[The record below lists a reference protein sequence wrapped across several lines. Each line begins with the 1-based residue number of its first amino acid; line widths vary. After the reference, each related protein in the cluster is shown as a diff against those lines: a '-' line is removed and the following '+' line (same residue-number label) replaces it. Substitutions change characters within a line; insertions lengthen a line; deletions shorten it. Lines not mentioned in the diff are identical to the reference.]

1 MSPCA
6 WAALLA
12 SCASAGML
20 RAADLSG
27 TIIIERK
34 LTRWSVT
41 ASAPS
46 YQRGVAVELG
56 ASPAQDPLAFER
68 SHVVVYLEG
77 KPSTP
82 VNTSADPVTI
92 GQQDRQFVPDLVV
105 VPAGSTVSFPNLDAI
120 FHNVF
125 SLSKPRSFDLG
136 NYPKGQTRKIVFPT
150 PGVVYVYCHL
160 HPNMAASIVITP
172 NQWSSKVDGDGQFH
186 LAEVPPGKYTAVA
199 WHKTAGFFRQTV
211 VVTEQGAPPLRFVIP
226 FAADPADPAYN
237 STAKSVTAR

>member
-1 MSPCA
+1 
-6 WAALLA
+6 
-12 SCASAGML
+12 ML
-20 RAADLSG
+20 SAADVSG
-27 TIIIERK
+27 TIVIERK
-34 LTRWSVT
+34 LTRRSVT
-41 ASAPS
+41 APAPA

-56 ASPAQDPLAFER
+56 AIPAQDPLAFER

-82 VNTSADPVTI
+82 VAANASGDSVTI
-92 GQQDRQFVPDLVV
+92 EQQDRQFVPDLIV

-172 NQWSSKVDGDGQFH
+172 NQWSSKVDSDGQFR
-186 LAEVPPGKYTAVA
+186 LADVPPGKYTAVA
-199 WHKTAGFFRQTV
+199 WHKSAGFFRQTV
-211 VVTEQGAPPLRFVIP
+211 TVTEQGAPPLHFVIP
-226 FAADPADPAYN
+226 FAADPADK
-237 STAKSVTAR
+237 SIAKSVTAR

>member
-1 MSPCA
+1 MYPCA

-20 RAADLSG
+20 SAADLSG
-27 TIIIERK
+27 TVVIERK
-34 LTRWSVT
+34 LTRRSVT
-41 ASAPS
+41 APAPA

-56 ASPAQDPLAFER
+56 SKQVQDPLAFER

-77 KPSTP
+77 KSANPAPFDSNEP
-82 VNTSADPVTI
+82 VSI
-92 GQQDRQFVPDLVV
+92 EQQDRQFVPDLVV
-105 VPAGSTVSFPNLDAI
+105 VRAGSTVSFPNLDAI

-136 NYPKGQTRKIVFPT
+136 NYSKGQTRRVVFPA
-150 PGVVYVYCHL
+150 PGIVYVYCHL

-172 NQWSSKVDGDGQFH
+172 NQWSAKVDGDGQFR
-186 LAEVPPGKYTAVA
+186 LTGVPPGKYTAVA

-211 VVTEQGAPPLRFVIP
+211 VVTEQGSPAMRFVIP
-226 FAADPADPAYN
+226 FAADPADKSVA
-237 STAKSVTAR
+237 TSVTAR

>member
-27 TIIIERK
+27 TIVIERK
-34 LTRWSVT
+34 LTRRSVT
-41 ASAPS
+41 PPATA

-56 ASPAQDPLAFER
+56 SKPIQDPLAFER

-77 KPSTP
+77 KNDPSKIQTG
-82 VNTSADPVTI
+82 ADPVTI
-92 GQQDRQFVPDLVV
+92 EQQDRQFVPDLVV
-105 VPAGSTVSFPNLDAI
+105 VPAGSTVSFPNMDAI

-136 NYPKGQTRKIVFPT
+136 NYSKGQTRKVVFPL

-172 NQWSSKVDGDGQFH
+172 NQWSAKVDADGQFH
-186 LAEVPPGKYTAVA
+186 LTDVPPGKYTAVA

-211 VVTEQGAPPLRFVIP
+211 VVTEQGAPELRFVIP
-226 FAADPADPAYN
+226 FAADPADK
-237 STAKSVTAR
+237 SFAKSATAR

>member
-20 RAADLSG
+20 SAADVSG
-27 TIIIERK
+27 TIVIERK
-34 LTRWSVT
+34 LTRRSVT
-41 ASAPS
+41 APAPA

-82 VNTSADPVTI
+82 AAANTSADPVTI
-92 GQQDRQFVPDLVV
+92 EQLDRQFVPDLIV

-125 SLSKPRSFDLG
+125 SISKPRSFDLG

-172 NQWSSKVDGDGQFH
+172 NQWSSKVDSDGQFR
-186 LAEVPPGKYTAVA
+186 LADVPPGKYTAVA
-199 WHKTAGFFRQTV
+199 WHKSAGFFRQTV
-211 VVTEQGAPPLRFVIP
+211 TVTEQGAPPLRFVIP
-226 FAADPADPAYN
+226 FAADPADK
-237 STAKSVTAR
+237 SIAKSVTAR